1 MEEINF
7 ISIGAYAP
15 TLVVTN
21 NDLSKIVDTSD
32 DWIATRTGIKER
44 RISEG
49 EDTSDIAIKAAKLAL
64 ERGNTKGEEIDLII
78 LATVTPDTF
87 TPAVSCLV
95 QKAIGAKNAT
105 AFDINAACSGFVYGI
120 EIAFSMMKGNDR
132 YKNALVIGAE
142 TLSKMMDWND
152 RTTCVLFGDGG
163 GAAVLKKTDITN
175 NKKIRSFYSKSVGEL
190 SEALVSDA
198 LKVNNPYV
206 KESKEKINTLRM
218 DGKEV
223 FKFATGAVVDGINK
237 VLLDSN
243 LSLEDID
250 YIVPHQANKRIIEYT
265 AKKIKLDMDKFY
277 LNVDRYGNTSS
288 GSIPLALNEMYEK
301 GMLKKGLKIILVGF
315 GGGMTYGAALIEL

>member
-163 GAAVLKKTDITN
+163 GAAVLKKTDINN

>member
-175 NKKIRSFYSKSVGEL
+175 NKKIISF
-190 SEALVSDA
+190 
-198 LKVNNPYV
+198 
-206 KESKEKINTLRM
+206 
-218 DGKEV
+218 
-223 FKFATGAVVDGINK
+223 
-237 VLLDSN
+237 
-243 LSLEDID
+243 
-250 YIVPHQANKRIIEYT
+250 
-265 AKKIKLDMDKFY
+265 
-277 LNVDRYGNTSS
+277 
-288 GSIPLALNEMYEK
+288 
-301 GMLKKGLKIILVGF
+301 
-315 GGGMTYGAALIEL
+315 